1 MNDTTIFIYFICFA
15 AVAGATFAFMW
26 RSMGFVIKNMEKYV
40 DRPSRKIH
48 PEMSD
53 VKSGEELLVF
63 KAEDED
69 EEDDDGDIMIIRK

>member
-1 MNDTTIFIYFICFA
+1 MNDITVFLYFICFA

-26 RSMGFVIKNMEKYV
+26 RSMGFVFKNMEKYV
-40 DRPSRKIH
+40 DKPSRKIH

-69 EEDDDGDIMIIRK
+69 EDDDGDIMIVRK